1 MTANWGLTLVAVVAS
16 YFIGDLVFAYV
27 VGKFIYGVDVRQYG
41 SRNLGGTNV
50 FRTLGPTAALMVIGG
65 DVAKGAVA
73 VGVGALLTR
82 GNVFAELLCGIAVI
96 AGHNWPVFLNFR
108 GGRGI
113 GTSLGVL
120 LGLMPKA
127 AIIPALT
134 FVLTV
139 ALTRY
144 VSLGSILAAVVFPP
158 TVLWLGYPRLYLYG
172 SLVVT
177 AFALYRHIPNMRRLL
192 TGKEFKLGQKVEVA
206 PTGGL
211 DSDQGEEGDKGGTT
225 R

>member
-1 MTANWGLTLVAVVAS
+1 MTSQWISVLGAVIAS
-16 YFIGDLVFAYV
+16 YFLGDILFAYV
-27 VGKFIYGVDVRQYG
+27 VGRFLYGVDVRQYG
-41 SRNLGGTNV
+41 SHNLGGTNV
-50 FRTLGPTAALMVIGG
+50 FRTLGPLAALLVVVG
-65 DVAKGAVA
+65 DVSKGAVA
-73 VGVGALLTR
+73 VWLGRVASG
-82 GNVFAELLCGIAVI
+82 GDPFVQLLCGIAVI
-96 AGHNWPVFLNFR
+96 AGHNWPLALGFR

-127 AIIPALT
+127 AAAPALT

-158 TVLWLGYPRLYLYG
+158 TVYWLGYPRLYLAG
-172 SLVVT
+172 SLVLS

-206 PTGGL
+206 GPEPAKDTGR
-211 DSDQGEEGDKGGTT
+211 QGGGE

>member
-1 MTANWGLTLVAVVAS
+1 MTTNWALALVAVVAS
-16 YFIGDLVFAYV
+16 YFIGDLAFAYV
-27 VGKFIYGVDVRQYG
+27 VGKFLYGVDVRQYG

-50 FRTLGPTAALMVIGG
+50 FRTLGPVAALLVIAG

-73 VGVGALLTR
+73 VGVGALLS
-82 GNVFAELLCGIAVI
+82 GHNILVELLCGIAVI
-96 AGHNWPVFLNFR
+96 AGHNWPMFLRFQ

-127 AIIPALT
+127 AILPAVT

-144 VSLGSILAAVVFPP
+144 VSLGSILAALVFPF
-158 TVLWLGYPRLYLYG
+158 TVLWLGYPRLYLAG
-172 SLVVT
+172 SLVVA

-192 TGKEFKLGQKVEVA
+192 AGKEFKLGRKVEVA
-206 PTGGL
+206 PPPADEQPEGQGGE
-211 DSDQGEEGDKGGTT
+211 Q

>member
-1 MTANWGLTLVAVVAS
+1 MNAPGWTVLGAVIVS
-16 YFIGDLVFAYV
+16 YLLGDILFAYL
-27 VGKFIYGVDVRQYG
+27 VGRFLFGVDVRRYG
-41 SRNLGGTNV
+41 SGNLGGTNV
-50 FRTLGPTAALMVIGG
+50 FRTLGPLAAILVVTG
-65 DVAKGAVA
+65 DAAKGTLAVWLGGA
-73 VGVGALLTR
+73 VSQHSPV
-82 GNVFAELLCGIAVI
+82 VQLLCGIAVI
-96 AGHNWPVFLNFR
+96 AGHNWPVLLGFK

-127 AIIPALT
+127 VIVPAAA

-158 TVLWLGYPRLYLYG
+158 TVWWLGYPSLYRAG
-172 SLVVT
+172 SLILA
-177 AFALYRHIPNMRRLL
+177 AFALYRHIPNMKRLL
-192 TGKEFKLGQKVEVA
+192 TGKEFKLGQKVEVSG
-206 PTGGL
+206 PRPVDGSGPQEGG
-211 DSDQGEEGDKGGTT
+211 E